1 MTYDFHDRLVRTDY
15 ASGRTDVYDYGQN
28 TVTETKKGITVSKTF
43 DAVGRVIRVSDMAG
57 DIQYTLR
64 PDGQPESITAP
75 GNIT

>member
-43 DAVGRVIRVSDMAG
+43 DAVGRVIRVSDMAEV
-57 DIQYTLR
+57 Y
-64 PDGQPESITAP
+64 
-75 GNIT
+75 NILASRWSARIDYSAG